1 MRRGGF
7 GVVGVGWRAG
17 AFVVAGVVVASPSA
31 CLDRGGCS
39 GDEES
44 CDCERPHGGWSE
56 RVYLLGCC
64 IDFEKVTGGVGRY
77 CVRE

>member
-7 GVVGVGWRAG
+7 GVVGVGRRART
-17 AFVVAGVVVASPSA
+17 FMVDGVVVAGSSA
-31 CLDRGGCS
+31 CLDRGGGS

-44 CDCERPHGGWSE
+44 CDCERPHGGWEE

-64 IDFEKVTGGVGRY
+64 IGFEKVTDGCERVKE
-77 CVRE
+77 VL